1 MSELTP
7 TSPRRFYLPVDPD
20 GKLLIDSP
28 FGCEAEALGNVANIY
43 HGNMMNVVN
52 KCKEVHGG
60 FGWPDSTCKVIAE
73 LMGYTTREVWIS
85 ESKPPYIG
93 ISKELSIVISA
104 AYGHATKCCETSHQ
118 YTDSNG
124 DTYSDRLQHA
134 ITTVRNTYG

>member
-20 GKLLIDSP
+20 GKLLTTSP
-28 FGCEAEALGNVANIY
+28 FGCTAEALGNVAHIY

-85 ESKPPYIG
+85 ESKPPEVG
-93 ISKELSIVISA
+93 ISKELSMVISA
-104 AYGHATKCCETSHQ
+104 ANEYVTKWRETGPN

-124 DTYSDRLQHA
+124 DTYADRLRHA
-134 ITTVRNTYG
+134 ITTVRNTYS